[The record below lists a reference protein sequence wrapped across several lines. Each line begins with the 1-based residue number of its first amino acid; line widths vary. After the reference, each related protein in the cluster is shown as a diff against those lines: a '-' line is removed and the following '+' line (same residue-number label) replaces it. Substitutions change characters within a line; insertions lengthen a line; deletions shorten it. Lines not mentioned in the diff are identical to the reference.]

1 VADDL
6 PSGRNQILRKG
17 AAHNSEPDDPDD
29 IFLCPRH
36 RGPTPIFQNLTL
48 SHPLAMRQAAYR
60 SGNIMQLGRRLQMT
74 RRNAGLERLWSNSAW
89 VKAVRANDGLGSA
102 V

>member
-48 SHPLAMRQAAYR
+48 SHPLAMRA
-60 SGNIMQLGRRLQMT
+60 SGLSVGQYHAVGKALADDT
-74 RRNAGLERLWSNSAW
+74 PECWS
-89 VKAVRANDGLGSA
+89 
-102 V
+102 